1 MKVNYSGIVFDSELE
16 VEYFKYLKE
25 NNIQFLYQNEYKKTP
40 IQINLGRRKTY
51 LADFIV
57 LDVANKTFK
66 IIELKGYA
74 KWTANEDNNIMDFMK
89 NKVLT
94 DKQFLIEWLT
104 EVGIYEEGWDVDYQR
119 LKHLKGVGF
128 VDFDF
133 KNPNTIANKRKQKIT
148 ELEAENKELKEYK
161 KNAERYF
168 SYCSKIAQRIK
179 LTKPQLTWMKEFEE
193 KHIGGN

>member
-1 MKVNYSGIVFDSELE
+1 MKVNYNGMTFDSELE
-16 VEYFKYLKE
+16 MNFWIYLNE
-25 NNIQFLYQNEYKKTP
+25 LAMPFMYQDKFRKTP

-51 LADFIV
+51 VPDFIV
-57 LDVANKTFK
+57 VDVAKKTFR

-104 EVGIYEEGWDVDYQR
+104 EIGVYEEGWDVDYQR

-128 VDFDF
+128 VDYNY

-148 ELEAENKELKEYK
+148 ELESENKDLREYK

-168 SYCSKIAQRIK
+168 SYCKKIAQRIK
-179 LTKPQLTWMKEFEE
+179 LTKPQQEWMKKFEKE
-193 KHIGGN
+193 NIGE